1 MKKVIFLAIFVLVGA
16 ALATGSEQ
24 PATSNSHQAFNKGK
38 CQARLAERIFVK
50 IPQRFALH
58 LTETS
63 WHLNLAKPPAA
74 EQGYSYDDKNPTP
87 PGEGCYLVPK
97 TVKSIGELQ
106 TYAENGGWF
115 EPIGTYPAIKD
126 YKEPKGY
133 ISNDEKGTIICVNHK
148 TLQKFSN
155 HKGWQLLVDV
165 TGPIEKIGY
174 FAMADVL
181 PFGSHS
187 FFYTDQSVTGM
198 QMATGNSTTGG
209 WLDDEIYEAF
219 WFDGSEVAGTYTVI
233 VQFTLTSF

>member
-1 MKKVIFLAIFVLVGA
+1 MKKVALLVVLALVGMA
-16 ALATGSEQ
+16 MATGPVQSEDG
-24 PATSNSHQAFNKGK
+24 QAWDTGK
-38 CQARLAERIFVK
+38 CQAQLAETITIE

-63 WHLNLAKPPAA
+63 WDLNLAEPPAA
-74 EQGYSYDDKNPTP
+74 KEGYSYNDEYPTP

-97 TVKSIGELQ
+97 AVKSIEDLQ
-106 TYAENGGWF
+106 KYAEKGGWF

-126 YKEPKGY
+126 YKDPKGY
-133 ISNDEKGTIICVNHK
+133 ISDDEKGTIICVNHK
-148 TLQKFSN
+148 KLQKFSN
-155 HKGWQLLVDV
+155 HEGWQLLVDV

-187 FFYTDQSVTGM
+187 FFYTDHSVTGM
-198 QMATGNSTTGG
+198 QMAAGESTTGG

-219 WFDGSEVAGTYTVI
+219 WFDGSEVAGNYSVT
-233 VQFTLTSF
+233 VQFTLTSL